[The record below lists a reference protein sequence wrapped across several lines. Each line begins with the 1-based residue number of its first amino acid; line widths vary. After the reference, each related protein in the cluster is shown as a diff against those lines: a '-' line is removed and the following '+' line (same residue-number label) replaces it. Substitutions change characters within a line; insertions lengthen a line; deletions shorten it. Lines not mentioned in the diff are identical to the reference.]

1 MGRLERRRISEDTMN
16 MKSKITAIAALAL
29 LAAAFCSCDLAPK
42 ENVSVGMSAGI
53 AQARAVNS
61 GDPVTTISAYDV
73 IFKKVEIGNSEE
85 DKYTLWESADGETKN
100 VAAAVSF
107 DGVRAVPSGGYKFI
121 RLTIEPMLS
130 VEGSIDDNGTIYS
143 GSGVVTLEKSAYAW
157 GSVLEGASRLSQEIV
172 IGEGSELAFSLDIA
186 GTIAYQGGP
195 ASGAVFSV
203 AKPALNVSVQ

>member
-29 LAAAFCSCDLAPK
+29 LAAAFCSCDLASK

-53 AQARAVNS
+53 AQARAVNP
-61 GDPVTTISAYDV
+61 GDPVTTISAYNV

-85 DKYTLWESADGETKN
+85 DKYTLWESADGENKN

-107 DGVRAVPSGGYKFI
+107 EGVRAVPAGGYKFI
-121 RLTIEPMLS
+121 RLTIDPTLS

-143 GSGVVTLEKSAYAW
+143 GSGIVTLEKSAYVW
-157 GSVLEGASRLSQEIV
+157 GSVLEGASQLSREIV
-172 IGEGSELAFSLDIA
+172 IGEGSELAFSFDVA

-195 ASGAVFSV
+195 ASGATLSV
-203 AKPALNVSVQ
+203 AKPALSVIVQ